1 MQLHL
6 KYTGD
11 KKMIKVLRISQW
23 SKNLLIFVVM
33 FAANSINF
41 TNVSILSIL
50 FFSFSLIVSST
61 YIFNDLVDIQSD
73 QNHPSKKN
81 RPLASGKLSKNKG
94 VIIMII
100 LFFTGNV
107 TIFFLDQNLLIYSF
121 SYVFFTLIYSLK
133 LKYLKYADLINISI
147 LFLIRLSIGGEA
159 LSINISLA
167 LYIFV
172 FFSSLG
178 VVAGKK
184 LSILENKEIVN
195 SKVKVFLQA
204 KYTNSELKNVMNSS
218 LILSI
223 VTYAYWVIL
232 IKAPFLEIFSLITLL
247 ISLVT
252 FCYFIF
258 YFINNSYNSNTEEII
273 EMILDDKKVLLSLLL
288 FLGTFF
294 VGNL

>member
-1 MQLHL
+1 
-6 KYTGD
+6 
-11 KKMIKVLRISQW
+11 
-23 SKNLLIFVVM
+23 
-33 FAANSINF
+33 
-41 TNVSILSIL
+41 
-50 FFSFSLIVSST
+50 
-61 YIFNDLVDIQSD
+61 
-73 QNHPSKKN
+73 
-81 RPLASGKLSKNKG
+81 
-94 VIIMII
+94 MII

-232 IKAPFLEIFSLITLL
+232 IKAPSLEIFSLITLL

>member
-1 MQLHL
+1 
-6 KYTGD
+6 
-11 KKMIKVLRISQW
+11 MIKVLRINQW

-41 TNVSILSIL
+41 TNVSTLFIL

-61 YIFNDLVDIQSD
+61 YILNDLVDIQSD
-73 QNHPSKKN
+73 QNHPTKKN

-107 TIFFLDQNLLIYSF
+107 SIFFLDQNLLIYSF

-178 VVAGKK
+178 VATGKK

-204 KYTNSELKNVMNSS
+204 NYTNSELKNVMNSS

-223 VTYAYWVIL
+223 ITYTYWVVL
-232 IKAPFLEIFSLITLL
+232 IKAPSLEIFSLVTLL
-247 ISLVT
+247 ISLIA
-252 FCYFIF
+252 FCCFIF

-273 EMILDDKKVLLSLLL
+273 EMILNDKKVLFSLLL

>member
-1 MQLHL
+1 
-6 KYTGD
+6 
-11 KKMIKVLRISQW
+11 MIKVLRINQW

-232 IKAPFLEIFSLITLL
+232 IKAPSLEIFSLITLL

>member
-1 MQLHL
+1 
-6 KYTGD
+6 
-11 KKMIKVLRISQW
+11 
-23 SKNLLIFVVM
+23 
-33 FAANSINF
+33 
-41 TNVSILSIL
+41 
-50 FFSFSLIVSST
+50 
-61 YIFNDLVDIQSD
+61 
-73 QNHPSKKN
+73 
-81 RPLASGKLSKNKG
+81 
-94 VIIMII
+94 MII

-178 VVAGKK
+178 VVTGKK

-195 SKVKVFLQA
+195 SKVKVFLQT
-204 KYTNSELKNVMNSS
+204 KYTNSELKNIMNSS

-232 IKAPFLEIFSLITLL
+232 IKAPSLEIFSLITLL

-273 EMILDDKKVLLSLLL
+273 EMILDDKKVLFSLLL

>member
-1 MQLHL
+1 
-6 KYTGD
+6 
-11 KKMIKVLRISQW
+11 MIKVLRINQW

-41 TNVSILSIL
+41 TNISTLFIL

-61 YIFNDLVDIQSD
+61 YILNDLVDIQSD
-73 QNHPSKKN
+73 QNHPTKKN
-81 RPLASGKLSKNKG
+81 RPIASGKLSKNKG

-178 VVAGKK
+178 VVTGKK

-204 KYTNSELKNVMNSS
+204 NYTNSELKSVMNSS

-223 VTYAYWVIL
+223 ITYAYWVMS
-232 IKAPFLEIFSLITLL
+232 IKASSLEIFSLVALL
-247 ISLVT
+247 VSLAA

-258 YFINNSYNSNTEEII
+258 YFVKNTYNSKTEEII
-273 EMILDDKKVLLSLLL
+273 EMILIDKKVLSSLLL

>member
-1 MQLHL
+1 
-6 KYTGD
+6 
-11 KKMIKVLRISQW
+11 MIKVLRINQW

-61 YIFNDLVDIQSD
+61 YILNDLVDIQSD
-73 QNHPSKKN
+73 QNHPTKKN
-81 RPLASGKLSKNKG
+81 RPLASGELSKNKG

-100 LFFTGNV
+100 LFLIGNV
-107 TIFFLDQNLLIYSF
+107 IIFFLNQNLLVYSF
-121 SYVFFTLIYSLK
+121 SYVFFTLIYSFK

-178 VVAGKK
+178 VVTGKK

-204 KYTNSELKNVMNSS
+204 NYTNSELKNLMNSS

-223 VTYAYWVIL
+223 ITYAYWVIL
-232 IKAPFLEIFSLITLL
+232 VKAPYQEIFSVATLL
-247 ISLVT
+247 ISLIV

-258 YFINNSYNSNTEEII
+258 YFIYNSYNSNTEEII
-273 EMILDDKKVLLSLLL
+273 EMIVNDKKVFFSLVL

>member
-1 MQLHL
+1 
-6 KYTGD
+6 
-11 KKMIKVLRISQW
+11 
-23 SKNLLIFVVM
+23 
-33 FAANSINF
+33 
-41 TNVSILSIL
+41 
-50 FFSFSLIVSST
+50 
-61 YIFNDLVDIQSD
+61 
-73 QNHPSKKN
+73 
-81 RPLASGKLSKNKG
+81 
-94 VIIMII
+94 MII
-100 LFFTGNV
+100 LFLIGNV
-107 TIFFLDQNLLIYSF
+107 IIFFLNQNLLVYSF
-121 SYVFFTLIYSLK
+121 SYVFFTLIYSFK

-178 VVAGKK
+178 VVTGKK
-184 LSILENKEIVN
+184 LLILENKEIVN

-204 KYTNSELKNVMNSS
+204 NYTNSELKNLMNSS

-223 VTYAYWVIL
+223 ITYAYWVIL
-232 IKAPFLEIFSLITLL
+232 VKAPYQEIFSVATLL
-247 ISLVT
+247 ISLIV

-258 YFINNSYNSNTEEII
+258 YFIYNSYNSNTEEII
-273 EMILDDKKVLLSLLL
+273 EMIVNDKKVFFSLVL

>member
-1 MQLHL
+1 
-6 KYTGD
+6 
-11 KKMIKVLRISQW
+11 MIKVLRINQW

-61 YIFNDLVDIQSD
+61 YILNDLVDIQSD
-73 QNHPSKKN
+73 QNHPTKKN

-100 LFFTGNV
+100 LFLIGNV
-107 TIFFLDQNLLIYSF
+107 NIFFLNQNLLVYSF
-121 SYVFFTLIYSLK
+121 SYVFFTLIYSFK

-178 VVAGKK
+178 VVTGKK

-204 KYTNSELKNVMNSS
+204 NYTNSELKNLMNSS

-223 VTYAYWVIL
+223 ITYAYWVIL
-232 IKAPFLEIFSLITLL
+232 VKAPYQEIFSVATLL
-247 ISLVT
+247 ISLIV

-258 YFINNSYNSNTEEII
+258 YFIYNSYNSNTEEII
-273 EMILDDKKVLLSLLL
+273 EMIVNDKKVFFSLVL

>member
-1 MQLHL
+1 
-6 KYTGD
+6 
-11 KKMIKVLRISQW
+11 MIKVLRINQW

-61 YIFNDLVDIQSD
+61 YILNDLVDIQSD
-73 QNHPSKKN
+73 QNHPTKKN

-100 LFFTGNV
+100 LFLIGNV
-107 TIFFLDQNLLIYSF
+107 IIFFLNQNLLVYSF
-121 SYVFFTLIYSLK
+121 SYVFFTLIYSFK

-178 VVAGKK
+178 VVTGKK

-204 KYTNSELKNVMNSS
+204 NYTNSELKNLMNSS

-223 VTYAYWVIL
+223 ITYAYWVIL
-232 IKAPFLEIFSLITLL
+232 VKAPYQEIFSVATLL
-247 ISLVT
+247 ISLIV

-258 YFINNSYNSNTEEII
+258 YFIYNSYNSNTEEII
-273 EMILDDKKVLLSLLL
+273 EMIVNDKKVFFSLVL

>member
-1 MQLHL
+1 
-6 KYTGD
+6 
-11 KKMIKVLRISQW
+11 MIKVLRINQW

-61 YIFNDLVDIQSD
+61 YILNDLVDIQSD

-178 VVAGKK
+178 VVTGKK

-195 SKVKVFLQA
+195 SKVKVFLQT
-204 KYTNSELKNVMNSS
+204 KYTNSELKNIMNSS

-232 IKAPFLEIFSLITLL
+232 IKAPSLEIFSLITLL
-247 ISLVT
+247 I
-252 FCYFIF
+252 
-258 YFINNSYNSNTEEII
+258 
-273 EMILDDKKVLLSLLL
+273 
-288 FLGTFF
+288 
-294 VGNL
+294 